1 MQLKWNEKGC
11 LTNEC
16 YCKKIYQDILSHMS
30 YMVQSIKY
38 KIYSQMTKERSQYI
52 NTY

>member
-1 MQLKWNEKGC
+1 MQLKWNEKRY

-16 YCKKIYQDILSHMS
+16 YCKEIYQDILSDMP

-38 KIYSQMTKERSQYI
+38 KIYSQMTKEKSQYI